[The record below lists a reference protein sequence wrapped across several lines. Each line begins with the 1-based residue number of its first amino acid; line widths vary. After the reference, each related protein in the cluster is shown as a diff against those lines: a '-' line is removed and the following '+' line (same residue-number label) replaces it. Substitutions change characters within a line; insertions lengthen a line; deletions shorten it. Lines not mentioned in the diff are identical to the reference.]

1 MELNGSGEICSFAQ
15 EDEKSGPFDWQV
27 QQKANPKM
35 MVSID
40 LIGVFAILSQN
51 VCTKIVGGEI
61 CVFNCN
67 SIYIKVFFEL
77 ILCQLNKISIKMS
90 IA

>member
-1 MELNGSGEICSFAQ
+1 LAQ
-15 EDEKSGPFDWQV
+15 EEEKSGPFDWQV

-51 VCTKIVGGEI
+51 VC
-61 CVFNCN
+61 CVQ
-67 SIYIKVFFEL
+67 K
-77 ILCQLNKISIKMS
+77 
-90 IA
+90 